1 MTSPGTRKTF
11 DFIRMRFATFLVTG
25 VMVVGPLWAV
35 AAGFLNLGIDFRGG
49 YMIEARSSVPFDVT
63 TMRRTLNQLDLG
75 EVSLQGVGGTG
86 HDVMIRV
93 VAPREEVAGSP
104 DVVGA
109 IRKALGDAVSFRR
122 VDRVGPRIGHEIMM
136 DGVQAVVWA
145 ILAMMVY
152 VAFRFEWQFGVCAV
166 LSLVHDCLS
175 VVGMY
180 ALTGMEFNT
189 TAIVAVLV
197 TAGYSINDT
206 VVIYDR
212 IRENLKKSPQLPLKT
227 VLNNSINETLSRT
240 VLTSSTTLLALAVL
254 FFLGGEVIAACTL
267 PMMCGIA
274 VGTCSSIFL
283 AAPLLLYVGPGRTA
297 MKAG

>member
-1 MTSPGTRKTF
+1 
-11 DFIRMRFATFLVTG
+11 MRFATFLVTG

-35 AAGFLNLGIDFRGG
+35 AAGFLNMGIDFRGG
-49 YMIEARSSVPFDVT
+49 YMIEARSAVPFDIT
-63 TMRRTLNQLDLG
+63 TTRRTLNQLDLG
-75 EVSLQGVGGTG
+75 DVSLQGVGGTG

-93 VAPREEVAGSP
+93 VAPREEAAGSP

-109 IRKALGDAVSFRR
+109 IRKALGDTVSFRR

-152 VAFRFEWQFGVCAV
+152 VAFRFEWQFGVCAM

-189 TAIVAVLV
+189 TALVAVLV

-267 PMMCGIA
+267 PMICGIA

-297 MKAG
+297 TKAG